1 MYRGMNF
8 PHANDY
14 TSQNFPIFS
23 ANKHQN
29 FRNILIQDGGGKMP
43 SQPLSVCV
51 PYFDFYYVHKLS
63 GVVKSGEEEDEVEN

>member
-1 MYRGMNF
+1 
-8 PHANDY
+8 
-14 TSQNFPIFS
+14 
-23 ANKHQN
+23 
-29 FRNILIQDGGGKMP
+29 MP